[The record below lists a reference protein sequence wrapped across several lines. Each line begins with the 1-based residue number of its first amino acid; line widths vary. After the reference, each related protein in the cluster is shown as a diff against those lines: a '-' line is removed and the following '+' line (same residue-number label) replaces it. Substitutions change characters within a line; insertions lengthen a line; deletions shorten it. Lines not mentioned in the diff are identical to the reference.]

1 MRTHQHLPFL
11 KCKGESTM
19 AAIRIRH
26 SIRSVPYGH
35 VVTRDELALMAYGHS
50 GQGALIQVNK
60 YLKELPTSERST
72 PWHRVLGKTAG
83 KLTLQDGREKKQET
97 LLLKE
102 HPSGVPKQLN
112 RDPKELPQ
120 FLAEVFET
128 VEIAPSKHT
137 HTMIYLHGS
146 SPINMIKI
154 WCKILHHLKW

>member
-1 MRTHQHLPFL
+1 M
-11 KCKGESTM
+11 G
-19 AAIRIRH
+19 AIRIRH
-26 SIRSVPYGH
+26 SIRSLPYGH

-60 YLKELPTSERST
+60 YLKELPTSEKST
-72 PWHRVLGKTAG
+72 PWHMVLGRTAG
-83 KLTLQDGREKKQET
+83 ELTLQVGKEKKQET

-102 HPSGVPKQLN
+102 HPSGVPKQVERN
-112 RDPKELPQ
+112 PKELPK

-146 SPINMIKI
+146 SPI
-154 WCKILHHLKW
+154 KWSKWEGSKAR